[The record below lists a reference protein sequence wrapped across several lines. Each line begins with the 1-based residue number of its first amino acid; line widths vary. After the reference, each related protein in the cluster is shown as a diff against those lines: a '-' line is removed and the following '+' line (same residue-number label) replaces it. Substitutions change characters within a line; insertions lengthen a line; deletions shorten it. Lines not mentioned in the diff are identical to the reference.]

1 MKNGINIRRDF
12 QVLVSSE
19 VFLVG
24 RDTDGSTNVTSLLT
38 VAWWNYVTVGQK
50 LCDTRRKPRVRASDN
65 TNNSYLATDQT
76 PKRP

>member
-38 VAWWNYVTVGQK
+38 VA
-50 LCDTRRKPRVRASDN
+50 
-65 TNNSYLATDQT
+65 
-76 PKRP
+76 